1 MARPT
6 LIQGG
11 PAFFTPEGYVPP
23 VQPEQAFMPTD
34 VMRDPIAD
42 MFAAQPQP
50 IRIPGPPKMPP
61 PDVPPMPPIMCF
73 VAGTKIDM
81 ADGTKKVI
89 ENIMVGDEVMALNNT
104 TDKVSYVHDI
114 PEDNRQLWTINNRIT
129 ATDAHAFL
137 TEDGWKSNNP
147 DSSNLVYGDYN
158 IKVTKLSKGDKLITN
173 EGVEE
178 VTDLKN
184 EEAFT
189 KVYNFSTDATHTY
202 MVDGVVSH
210 NKMPPMPPII
220 EDEQP
225 PVVVDEPPVIVEEPP
240 IMGEPPIVDEPIIT
254 MDDINRIRR
263 ERGGPRRGDM
273 MPPILDRNMIDYGYG
288 PGIMPPLPND
298 FGMLDEKDL
307 TARKDFVSRPIK
319 PLERPLGSFENP
331 LFTQIG
337 IGLTGTPIEE
347 RNARLLKPLEIPRRD
362 EMSIDRLPALPRP
375 DMMPIRLPEPM
386 PMLPEPMPMR
396 PRMPMPGP
404 IATPM
409 PMAPINLPKIE
420 LPKIERSEPMMPRR
434 GGIGSF
440 R

>member
-1 MARPT
+1 MGFLSRVFEAQRQNQGGSGMGSATARPVAPRPT

-50 IRIPGPPKMPP
+50 IRIPGPPKMIDPPKP
-61 PDVPPMPPIMCF
+61 PDQIF
-73 VAGTKIDM
+73 ID
-81 ADGTKKVI
+81 D
-89 ENIMVGDEVMALNNT
+89 
-104 TDKVSYVHDI
+104 
-114 PEDNRQLWTINNRIT
+114 
-129 ATDAHAFL
+129 
-137 TEDGWKSNNP
+137 
-147 DSSNLVYGDYN
+147 
-158 IKVTKLSKGDKLITN
+158 
-173 EGVEE
+173 
-178 VTDLKN
+178 
-184 EEAFT
+184 
-189 KVYNFSTDATHTY
+189 
-202 MVDGVVSH
+202 
-210 NKMPPMPPII
+210 MPPMR
-220 EDEQP
+220 E
-225 PVVVDEPPVIVEEPP
+225 EPPMIVEEPP
-240 IMGEPPIVDEPIIT
+240 VIDEPTIT
-254 MDDINRIRR
+254 MDDINKIRR
-263 ERGGPRRGDM
+263 ERGGPRIGDM
-273 MPPILDRNMIDYGYG
+273 MPPILDRPILDRNMIDYGYG
-288 PGIMPPLPND
+288 PGIMPPLPDD
-298 FGMLDEKDL
+298 FGMLDERDL
-307 TARKDFVSRPIK
+307 SGRKDFVSRPIK

-420 LPKIERSEPMMPRR
+420 LPKIERNEPMMPRR

>member
-50 IRIPGPPKMPP
+50 IRIPGPPKMIDPPKP
-61 PDVPPMPPIMCF
+61 PDQIF
-73 VAGTKIDM
+73 ID
-81 ADGTKKVI
+81 D
-89 ENIMVGDEVMALNNT
+89 
-104 TDKVSYVHDI
+104 
-114 PEDNRQLWTINNRIT
+114 
-129 ATDAHAFL
+129 
-137 TEDGWKSNNP
+137 
-147 DSSNLVYGDYN
+147 
-158 IKVTKLSKGDKLITN
+158 
-173 EGVEE
+173 
-178 VTDLKN
+178 
-184 EEAFT
+184 
-189 KVYNFSTDATHTY
+189 
-202 MVDGVVSH
+202 
-210 NKMPPMPPII
+210 MPPM
-220 EDEQP
+220 EE
-225 PVVVDEPPVIVEEPP
+225 EPPMIVEEPP
-240 IMGEPPIVDEPIIT
+240 VIDEPIIT
-254 MDDINRIRR
+254 MEDIDRIRR

-288 PGIMPPLPND
+288 PGIMPPLPDD
-298 FGMLDEKDL
+298 FFIEE
-307 TARKDFVSRPIK
+307 SRPKFDPIV
-319 PLERPLGSFENP
+319 PDIIPPQPPSIQERPLGSFENP

-362 EMSIDRLPALPRP
+362 EMSIDRLRPLPEE
-375 DMMPIRLPEPM
+375 DIMPIRLPEPM
-386 PMLPEPMPMR
+386 PMLPEPMPMLPKPMPMLPKPMPMR

-409 PMAPINLPKIE
+409 PMSPINLPKIE
-420 LPKIERSEPMMPRR
+420 LPKIERNEPMMPRR

>member
-50 IRIPGPPKMPP
+50 IRIPGPPKMIDPPKP
-61 PDVPPMPPIMCF
+61 PDQIFIDDMPPI
-73 VAGTKIDM
+73 KEEPPI
-81 ADGTKKVI
+81 
-89 ENIMVGDEVMALNNT
+89 
-104 TDKVSYVHDI
+104 
-114 PEDNRQLWTINNRIT
+114 
-129 ATDAHAFL
+129 
-137 TEDGWKSNNP
+137 
-147 DSSNLVYGDYN
+147 
-158 IKVTKLSKGDKLITN
+158 
-173 EGVEE
+173 VEE
-178 VTDLKN
+178 PL
-184 EEAFT
+184 
-189 KVYNFSTDATHTY
+189 
-202 MVDGVVSH
+202 
-210 NKMPPMPPII
+210 
-220 EDEQP
+220 
-225 PVVVDEPPVIVEEPP
+225 IVEEPP
-240 IMGEPPIVDEPIIT
+240 IVEEPIIT
-254 MDDINRIRR
+254 MEDIDRIRR

-273 MPPILDRNMIDYGYG
+273 MPPILDRKMIDYGYG
-288 PGIMPPLPND
+288 PGIMPPLPDD
-298 FGMLDEKDL
+298 FLVEDRVPVK
-307 TARKDFVSRPIK
+307 KPFVQELK
-319 PLERPLGSFENP
+319 PPSIQERPLGSFENP

-386 PMLPEPMPMR
+386 PMLPKPMPMR